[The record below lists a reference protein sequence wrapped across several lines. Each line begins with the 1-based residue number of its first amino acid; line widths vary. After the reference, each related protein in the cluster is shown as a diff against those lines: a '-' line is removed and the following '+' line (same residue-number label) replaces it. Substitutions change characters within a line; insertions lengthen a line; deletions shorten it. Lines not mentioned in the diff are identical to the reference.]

1 MTTAN
6 FFYYKAGLVPP
17 HYNFPTLSLQEPT
30 VIAMC
35 NNKFK
40 PLGLKWFKF
49 PGSFRLRFFLLFF
62 SKGRRSTTISVKAIQ
77 LYQRLRLWKKCF
89 CYLKSH
95 KEFQMFFSLERNNIP
110 KPWNWDLKFGRRW
123 YLCQ

>member
-17 HYNFPTLSLQEPT
+17 HYNFPTLSLQVPT
-30 VIAMC
+30 VIAVC
-35 NNKFK
+35 SNKFK
-40 PLGLKWFKF
+40 FLRLKWFKF
-49 PGSFRLRFFLLFF
+49 PGSFRLRLFYFFF
-62 SKGRRSTTISVKAIQ
+62 KGRRSTTISVKAIQ

-89 CYLKSH
+89 CYLKSP
-95 KEFQMFFSLERNNIP
+95 KEFQMVCSLERNNIP

-123 YLCQ
+123 YLCK